1 MTTNSNNRRRH
12 KTVRGFT
19 TDPDPQHCPATTGQ
33 PGTPCSDTDTHDT
46 DTDTSPEDILLRR
59 LLSDL
64 QPCASTADPQC
75 QLFTTDDI
83 VRQLAPMLE
92 VSINRVAAHLIQ
104 EGFDTIHQGGQWLW
118 MVRLSSRT

>member
-19 TDPDPQHCPATTGQ
+19 PDPDPQHSPATTGQ
-33 PGTPCSDTDTHDT
+33 PGTPGSDTDTHDP
-46 DTDTSPEDILLRR
+46 DTSPEDILLRR

>member
-19 TDPDPQHCPATTGQ
+19 PDPDPQHCPATTGQ
-33 PGTPCSDTDTHDT
+33 PGTPGSDTDPH